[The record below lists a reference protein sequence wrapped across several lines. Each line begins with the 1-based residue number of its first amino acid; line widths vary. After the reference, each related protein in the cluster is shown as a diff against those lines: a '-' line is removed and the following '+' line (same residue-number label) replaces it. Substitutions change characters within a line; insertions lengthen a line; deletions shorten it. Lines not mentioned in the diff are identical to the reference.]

1 MELFSTKAG
10 SFDDQ
15 ILLDGIETVGGDIA
29 KSSGGVV
36 GISKSSCGS
45 VGGSVKGVVHF
56 HHNPELPSLELGS
69 SVCCGHLWSSNGFYE
84 FLQPLAH

>member
-29 KSSGGVV
+29 KSSGGVI
-36 GISKSSCGS
+36 GISKSSCGN
-45 VGGSVKGVVHF
+45 VGGSVKGVKLVSTQAA
-56 HHNPELPSLELGS
+56 PRREGQRQ
-69 SVCCGHLWSSNGFYE
+69 NG
-84 FLQPLAH
+84 